1 MNKRCQFGIYCIIS
15 DWIIQRTTHQPT
27 IEMGMCCSTSP
38 GSVDIEK
45 EIGMRH
51 GLFIT
56 DPNYKGHTG
65 KIISVAISS
74 DNTFIIS
81 GSEDKTI
88 RIWDVASGN
97 LLNVLEGHTSRIS
110 SVALSK
116 NDQFIVSGS
125 LDKTVRLWD
134 RVTGESVKIFCGHS
148 HFVSS
153 VDISPNNKY
162 IVSSERQCAG
172 DKTKD
177 ITTRIWDVETGK
189 CRTVLDIGP
198 FNTQKSGD
206 KTYSSDVDSVCF
218 SNDNQFVLTGA
229 PSCPFP
235 IKLWEVE
242 TGNCTFEIRESA
254 MNIALSSDSKYIVHS
269 HNRKVCLLDVETRE
283 IIKTFDGHTDFVES
297 LAISN
302 NDQWIVSGAG
312 PADDFVRLWNVE
324 TGEQTRLKCGDADR
338 GIDSIVI
345 SADNKYIV
353 SGASGWGICLWN
365 VESITSKHVDTAN
378 PLQ

>member
-1 MNKRCQFGIYCIIS
+1 
-15 DWIIQRTTHQPT
+15 
-27 IEMGMCCSTSP
+27 MGMCCSTSP

-51 GLFIT
+51 GSGF
-56 DPNYKGHTG
+56 NGHTG
-65 KIISVAISS
+65 KINSVAISS

-81 GSEDKTI
+81 GSEDATI
-88 RIWDVASGN
+88 RIWDVASGK
-97 LLNVLEGHTSRIS
+97 LTNVLEGHTKGVR

-125 LDKTVRLWD
+125 WDKTVRLWD
-134 RVTGESVKIFCGHS
+134 RVTGESIKTFCGHS
-148 HFVSS
+148 YFVNS

-162 IVSSERQCAG
+162 IVSSGRK
-172 DKTKD
+172 DKTA
-177 ITTRIWDVETGK
+177 RIWDVETGE
-189 CRTVLDIGP
+189 CSNVLDIG
-198 FNTQKSGD
+198 N
-206 KTYSSDVDSVCF
+206 DVRSVCF

-242 TGNCTFEIRESA
+242 TGNCTFEIRASA

-269 HNRKVCLLDVETRE
+269 HNRKVRLLDVETRE

-312 PADDFVRLWNVE
+312 PADDFVRLWNVA
-324 TGEQTRLKCGDADR
+324 TGKQTRLKNGGAACQD
-338 GIDSIVI
+338 IDSVVI

-353 SGASGWGICLWN
+353 SGASGWGLCLWN